1 MTFISL
7 PVELPRPVRIS
18 WALCAAIA
26 VHLLLVA
33 SFFIVLAM
41 ATTAA
46 RADEITC
53 TGNDLVETLEREQP
67 ELMAQIR
74 AEAARIPN
82 GAPGSS
88 IKSSAVFTL
97 PSGPKFTALATN

>member
-53 TGNDLVETLEREQP
+53 TGNDLFEGRSEVFGWLTVEH
-67 ELMAQIR
+67 
-74 AEAARIPN
+74 
-82 GAPGSS
+82 GDHPGIS
-88 IKSSAVFTL
+88 
-97 PSGPKFTALATN
+97 LA